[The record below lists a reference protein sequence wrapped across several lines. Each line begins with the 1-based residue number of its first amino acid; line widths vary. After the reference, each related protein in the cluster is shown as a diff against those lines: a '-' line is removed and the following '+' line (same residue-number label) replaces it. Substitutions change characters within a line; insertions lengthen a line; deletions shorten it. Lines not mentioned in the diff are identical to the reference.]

1 MSSAGANVMEH
12 NVMTALTPWWDTLM
26 MLSYFVGFVLVVIA
40 LFDIVKEGREGG
52 GIKAATI
59 GFVSG
64 VFLLSLPALM
74 NTFAQTLFSTN
85 APSSLSYSSP
95 AGSGYADV
103 VDLAVTV
110 VMLVGLFG
118 YIKSFLLFRESAR
131 DGSKFVLGIW
141 HLIGATIAV
150 NIVQFLKIIG
160 VTVGGSLQSM
170 ITNVIG

>member
-1 MSSAGANVMEH
+1 MA
-12 NVMTALTPWWDTLM
+12 ALSPWWDTLM
-26 MLSYFVGFVLVVIA
+26 ILSYLIGFILVVIA

-52 GIKAATI
+52 GIKVATI
-59 GFVSG
+59 GFFSG

-74 NTFAQTLFSTN
+74 NVFAQTVFSTN
-85 APSSLSYSSP
+85 APSSLSYASP

-103 VDLAVTV
+103 VNLAVTV

-118 YIKSFLLFRESAR
+118 YIKSFFLFRESAR

-141 HLIGATIAV
+141 HVIGATLAV
-150 NIVQFLKIIG
+150 NIVQLLNVIG

-170 ITNVIG
+170 ISNVIG